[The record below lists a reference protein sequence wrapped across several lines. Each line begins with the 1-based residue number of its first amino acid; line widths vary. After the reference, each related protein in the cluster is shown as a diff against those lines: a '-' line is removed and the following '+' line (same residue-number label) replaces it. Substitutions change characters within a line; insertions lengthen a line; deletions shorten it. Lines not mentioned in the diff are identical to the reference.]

1 MIFST
6 SLEAFLVELGR
17 RDSKIW
23 DDRTPPA
30 EDLINGWRS
39 RAARTKGRGLQTQVI
54 LRVL

>member
-39 RAARTKGRGLQTQVI
+39 RAGRTKGRGLQTQVI